1 MKKHSIL
8 AIRLL
13 ALVLAASLLLTG
25 CMVLPALPVPTAG
38 PETTAVPTAPTPP
51 PSTET
56 PTPPTTAE
64 PVITT
69 TEEPTPPTTEEP
81 IDPNDEALIRWQNGG
96 EKDYLPDEPVA
107 MVPFSQMEY
116 VRPDVEALY
125 GDFDALAERAKD
137 SDDAETLLQS
147 YYDLYTR
154 YVSFYSMDALANI
167 KYSQNTTESYY
178 KDEYDFCEN
187 ETPTVEEKLEAL
199 MKAFAASPARDAL
212 EEAYFGAGFFEKYD
226 DYEVYTNPEYLRL
239 SQEEAALLTEYRDL
253 TAELLVTFNGETKT
267 LDEWLETDDYYEYI
281 GVLQAYYEQYNPSVG
296 EVFVKLVKVRQQ
308 LAAVLG
314 YDSYAEYSYEMTY
327 HRDYTPADG
336 DVFLNGI
343 REHLAPLMEDVYSDY
358 TLSSLSAGTSTEQGV
373 MDMVQSAAKN
383 IGGAVWDAFRFM
395 RAYELC
401 DIAKSAVKIEASF
414 QTYLYDW
421 EAPFVL
427 VNAQGSGDD
436 YTTFAHEFGHFTDS
450 YRNYGADEDLETAET
465 FSQAMEF
472 LALKYTDTLKDQQKT
487 RLLKYK
493 LVDLL
498 QTFVY
503 QGAYAEF
510 EARVYALDP
519 EELTVKKVNQLF
531 LDSCADFEIA
541 EPGFDFYYS
550 QCWIDVIHFFEV
562 PYYIISYCVSAETAL
577 QVYELEEA
585 QEGEGVA
592 AYFRL
597 LDREYGAGVQ
607 QVMEDAGLDNPF
619 RDEVLRETADFFL
632 DKLGLD

>member
-1 MKKHSIL
+1 MKKHSYRAL
-8 AIRLL
+8 RLL
-13 ALVLAASLLLTG
+13 ALVLAAALLLSG
-25 CMVLPALPVPTAG
+25 CVILPPVVLPTAQTE
-38 PETTAVPTAPTPP
+38 PAATTAVP

-56 PTPPTTAE
+56 PTPPPTTE
-64 PVITT
+64 PVLTT
-69 TEEPTPPTTEEP
+69 TEEPAPPTTEAP
-81 IDPNDEALIRWQNGG
+81 IDPDDEALIRWQNGG
-96 EKDYLPDEPVA
+96 EKDYLPDEPVD

-116 VRPDVEALY
+116 VRPDVDALY
-125 GDFDALAERAKD
+125 TDFDALVERAEN
-137 SDDAETLLQS
+137 SGDAETLLQD

-187 ETPTVEEKLEAL
+187 ETPNVEEKFEAL

-212 EEAYFGAGFFEKYD
+212 EEAYFGDGYFEKYD

-253 TAELLVTFNGETKT
+253 TAELLVTYNGETKT

-281 GVLQAYYEQYNPSVG
+281 GALQAYYDEYNASVG

-308 LAAVLG
+308 LAAALD
-314 YDSYAEYSYEMTY
+314 YDSYAEYSYEMSY

-343 REHLAPLMEDVYSDY
+343 REHLVPVMDEVNESYAL
-358 TLSSLSAGTSTEQGV
+358 LNLNAGTSTEQGV
-373 MDMVQSAAKN
+373 MDMVQSAARN
-383 IGGAVWDAFRFM
+383 IGGVVWDAFRFM

-401 DIAKSAVKIEASF
+401 DIAKSSVKIEASF

-436 YTTFAHEFGHFTDS
+436 YTTFSHEFGHFTDS
-450 YRNYGADEDLETAET
+450 YRNYAADEDLETAET

-531 LDSCADFEIA
+531 LESCEDYGVA

-562 PYYIISYCVSAETAL
+562 PYYLISYCVSAETAL
-577 QVYELEEA
+577 QVYQLEEET
-585 QEGEGVA
+585 EGEGVA

-607 QVMEDAGLDNPF
+607 QVMEDAGMDNPF
-619 RDEVLRETADFFL
+619 RDEVLRETADFFME
-632 DKLGLD
+632 KLGLD

>member
-1 MKKHSIL
+1 MKKYSNRSL
-8 AIRLL
+8 RLP
-13 ALVLAASLLLTG
+13 ALVLALTLLLTG
-25 CMVLPALPVPTAG
+25 CMVLPGLPVPTAG
-38 PETTAVPTAPTPP
+38 PETTAAPTVPTPP

-56 PTPPTTAE
+56 PTPPATT
-64 PVITT
+64 
-69 TEEPTPPTTEEP
+69 EP
-81 IDPNDEALIRWQNGG
+81 IDPSDEALIRWQNGG
-96 EKDYLPDEPVA
+96 EKDYLPDEPVD
-107 MVPFSQMEY
+107 MVPFSRMEY
-116 VRPDVEALY
+116 VRPDVEAFCTGVDVLIQ
-125 GDFDALAERAKD
+125 LSAE

-167 KYSQNTTESYY
+167 KYSQDTTDRTY

-187 ETPTVEEKLEAL
+187 ETPKVEEKLESL
-199 MKAFAASPARDAL
+199 YKGLAASPARDAL
-212 EEAYFGAGFFEKYD
+212 EEAYFGVGFFEKYD

-239 SQEEAALLTEYRDL
+239 SQEEAALLTEYREL
-253 TAELLVTFNGETKT
+253 TAEQLVTYNGETKT
-267 LDEWLETDDYYEYI
+267 LEDWLKTDSYNEYI
-281 GVLQAYYEQYNPSVG
+281 GALQAYYDEYNASVG
-296 EVFVKLVKVRQQ
+296 AVFVELVKVRQQ
-308 LAAVLG
+308 LAAALG
-314 YDSYAEYSYEMTY
+314 YDSYAAYSYEMDY

-343 REHLAPLMEDVYSDY
+343 REHLAPLMEDVSSDY
-358 TLSSLSAGTSTEQGV
+358 SLRSLSAGSSTERGV
-373 MDMVQSAAKN
+373 MDMVRSAAQN

-401 DIAKSAVKIEASF
+401 DIAESAVKIDASF

-427 VNAQGSGDD
+427 VNAQGSGED
-436 YTTFAHEFGHFTDS
+436 YMTFSHEFGHFTDS
-450 YRNYGADEDLETAET
+450 YHNYGADEDLETAET

-493 LVDLL
+493 LMDLL

-503 QGAYAEF
+503 QGAYADF

-519 EELTVKKVNQLF
+519 EELTVEKVNQLF
-531 LDSCADFEIA
+531 LDSCEDYGIA
-541 EPGFDFYYS
+541 EPGFEFYYS

-562 PYYIISYCVSAETAL
+562 PNYIISYCVSAETAL

-585 QEGEGVA
+585 QAGEGVA

-607 QVMEDAGLDNPF
+607 QVMEDAGLNNPF

-632 DKLGLD
+632 DKLFD